1 MDRKEYLKNSL
12 LLERIEIAQYIA
24 GAIEKREV
32 LNFQDK
38 RMVDI
43 LIELEK
49 LVKHFCAVDLLA
61 SIKVTNLTTEEYQE
75 VESLAITIIFDKYI
89 IW

>member
-32 LNFQDK
+32 LNFQGRRMQEILSELK
-38 RMVDI
+38 R
-43 LIELEK
+43 
-49 LVKHFCAVDLLA
+49 LVKHFCEIDLLA
-61 SIKVTNLTTEEYQE
+61 SIKITSFDTEEVKE
-75 VESLAITIIFDKYI
+75 IENFAVTIIFDKYI

>member
-38 RMVDI
+38 RMGTY
-43 LIELEK
+43 L
-49 LVKHFCAVDLLA
+49 
-61 SIKVTNLTTEEYQE
+61 
-75 VESLAITIIFDKYI
+75 
-89 IW
+89 